1 MRIMLVIAKLERER
15 DGQTAECMISPG
27 KGTRQFCVSGHLN
40 GISAQGGNR
49 AAGTEPLEQA
59 LKATGFQS

>member
-1 MRIMLVIAKLERER
+1 
-15 DGQTAECMISPG
+15 MISPG

-40 GISAQGGNR
+40 VISAQGGNR
-49 AAGTEPLEQA
+49 AAGTKAGTEPLEQV

>member
-1 MRIMLVIAKLERER
+1 MRIMLVIAKLEGER

-40 GISAQGGNR
+40 GISTQGGNR
-49 AAGTEPLEQA
+49 AAGTEPLE
-59 LKATGFQS
+59 